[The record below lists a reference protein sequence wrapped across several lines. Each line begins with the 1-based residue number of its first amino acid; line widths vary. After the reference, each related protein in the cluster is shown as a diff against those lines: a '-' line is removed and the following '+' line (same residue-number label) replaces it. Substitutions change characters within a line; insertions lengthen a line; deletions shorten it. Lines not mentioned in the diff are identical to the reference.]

1 MAKRLSKETGEK
13 VEFNDVRKKVREAII
28 EKYGSVMKF
37 LNSDKGKEFGGAK
50 IKVYLY
56 DTGPVSMDV
65 IGALSKFFGI
75 GLLSRKLVVTRSFSY
90 ELKQLSK

>member
-1 MAKRLSKETGEK
+1 MAKRLSKSVGEK

-37 LNSDKGKEFGGAK
+37 LNSDKGKEFGGVK

-56 DTGPVSMDV
+56 DTGPVNIEV
-65 IGALSKFFGI
+65 ISSLSKFLGI

-90 ELKQLSK
+90 LLKQLPK

>member
-1 MAKRLSKETGEK
+1 M
-13 VEFNDVRKKVREAII
+13 RKKVRKTII

>member
-1 MAKRLSKETGEK
+1 MAKRLDKSESEK

-56 DTGPVSMDV
+56 DTGPVSIDV
-65 IGALSKFFGI
+65 IGALSKFLGI
-75 GLLSRKLVVTRSFSY
+75 GILSRKLVVTRSFY
-90 ELKQLSK
+90 YHLKQLPK

>member
-1 MAKRLSKETGEK
+1 MAKRLGKSVGEK

-50 IKVYLY
+50 TKVYLY
-56 DTGPVSMDV
+56 DTGPVNIEV
-65 IGALSKFFGI
+65 IGALSKFLGI

-90 ELKQLSK
+90 QLKQLSK

>member
-1 MAKRLSKETGEK
+1 MAKRLSKSVVEK

-56 DTGPVSMDV
+56 DTGPVNIEV
-65 IGALSKFFGI
+65 ISSLSKFLGI

-90 ELKQLSK
+90 LLKQLPK

>member
-1 MAKRLSKETGEK
+1 MAKRLSKSVGEK

-56 DTGPVSMDV
+56 DTGPVNIEV
-65 IGALSKFFGI
+65 ISSLSKFLGI

-90 ELKQLSK
+90 KLKQLPK

>member
-1 MAKRLSKETGEK
+1 MAKRLTKSDSEK
-13 VEFNDVRKKVREAII
+13 VDFNDVRKKVRETII

-56 DTGPVSMDV
+56 DTGPVNIEV
-65 IGALSKFFGI
+65 ISSLSKFLGI

-90 ELKQLSK
+90 QLKQLSK